1 MFDQCSTACGLDSP
15 VIRCAQYG
23 SLFLRYRRRQQHHL
37 AILRLDLAKPGY
49 LMHFGRLFYE
59 LEASEVAQPWF
70 KGPSIQ
76 PPVAVGGHSRLRPRV
91 FHVKRDMRVCR
102 LSRDGMLVHR
112 AASEG

>member
-1 MFDQCSTACGLDSP
+1 LRARQSGDPMRAVRFAFPAVSSP
-15 VIRCAQYG
+15 AAA
-23 SLFLRYRRRQQHHL
+23 SL

-76 PPVAVGGHSRLRPRV
+76 PPVAVGGHSRLRLRV